1 MTSRTTRSI
10 ATRSITTRS
19 ITTGAA
25 ALLVASG
32 LAVGAGAAVATAAP
46 ADTANCATAQTVTFS
61 DWGTLGTKYHL
72 NKEVVGDGTAA
83 PGSTVTFR
91 TTVSGAGALV
101 SRIDDFHPAGFE
113 LVRARSSVWKA
124 IGGQSWT
131 TVTDDVSRDSAT
143 NSVYYSGAGWTT
155 LGGANATLETSYR
168 VPADATPGEKL
179 NSGAAMELVLAGSK
193 RGANPINTCVTI
205 REPNAAE
212 AVTGSL
218 DGLGLGSLTSGSSA
232 LGDIGA
238 NPALFSADL
247 INGLDLGQLIGG
259 MAGS

>member
-10 ATRSITTRS
+10 AT
-19 ITTGAA
+19 GAA
-25 ALLVASG
+25 ALLIASG
-32 LAVGAGAAVATAAP
+32 LAVGTGAAVASAAP
-46 ADTANCATAQTVTFS
+46 DTSACATAQTVTFN
-61 DWGTLGTKYHL
+61 DINTVWTNYHL

-83 PGSTVTFR
+83 PGGTVTFR

-113 LVRARSSVWKA
+113 LVQARSSVWYLL
-124 IGGQSWT
+124 GGQTWT
-131 TVTDDVSRDSAT
+131 TVTDDVSRDSAS

-155 LGGANATLETSYR
+155 AGNAKATLETTYR
-168 VPADATPGEKL
+168 VPADATPGEVL
-179 NSGAAMELVLAGSK
+179 NTGAATNLVLASG
-193 RGANPINTCVTI
+193 RRVANPINTCVTI
-205 REPNAAE
+205 REPNPTE
-212 AVTGSL
+212 VVTGSL
-218 DGLGLGSLTSGSSA
+218 DGLGLGSVTSGSTA

-238 NPALFSADL
+238 DPATFSADL